1 MTDMENPPA
10 ENLPYMPFLLGL
22 VALAGLI
29 VAVSTVFDTPKPD
42 YEGTAVAFVN
52 EVPIPE
58 TGYLRALSML
68 EQDKRGPITDAD
80 RIRILDLL
88 IEEELLIQRADEINL
103 IGIDSS
109 VRKSLT
115 SAMIQFIISENG
127 DTEITDDI
135 LNSHF
140 LNNLDYF
147 TPSKQ
152 IWVKRIYVRG
162 ARDDAE
168 QRLQQIRTA
177 LQQGENF
184 DTVATQLG
192 DEIFPEIPNSLLPPS
207 KLQAYLGPALT
218 QTAISLDEGAI
229 TNAIRV
235 GSGWH
240 FLYLVQ
246 QRKGVVPELDDIQD
260 QVENDYLR
268 KVEEKALRDYLD
280 WLRERADID
289 QTASQLQP
297 ADF

>member
-1 MTDMENPPA
+1 MTDMENPSN
-10 ENLPYMPFLLGL
+10 ENLPYIPFLLGL

-29 VAVSTVFDTPKPD
+29 VAVSTVFDTPKTD

-52 EVPIPE
+52 EVPIPQ
-58 TGYLRALSML
+58 TSYLRALSML
-68 EQDKRGPITDAD
+68 EQDKRGPITDTD

-135 LNSHF
+135 LKSHF

-177 LQQGENF
+177 LQKGENF

-192 DEIFPEIPNSLLPPS
+192 DEIFPDIPNSLLPPS

-218 QTAISLDEGAI
+218 QTAISLDKGAI

-246 QRKGVVPELDDIQD
+246 QRKGVVPEFVDIRD

>member
-1 MTDMENPPA
+1 MTDMENPSN
-10 ENLPYMPFLLGL
+10 ENLPYIPFLLGL

-29 VAVSTVFDTPKPD
+29 VAVSTVFDTPKTD

-52 EVPIPE
+52 EVPIPQ
-58 TGYLRALSML
+58 TSYLRALSML
-68 EQDKRGPITDAD
+68 EQDKRGPITDTD

-135 LNSHF
+135 LKSHF

-168 QRLQQIRTA
+168 QRLQRIRTA

-192 DEIFPEIPNSLLPPS
+192 DEIFPDIPNSLLPPS

-218 QTAISLDEGAI
+218 QTAISLDKGAI

-246 QRKGVVPELDDIQD
+246 QRKGVVPEFVDIRD

>member
-1 MTDMENPPA
+1 MTDLEKKPS

-22 VALAGLI
+22 MALAGLI

-42 YEGTAVAFVN
+42 YEGTAIAFVN
-52 EVPIPE
+52 DVAIPE

-68 EQDKRGPITDAD
+68 EQDKRGPINDAD
-80 RIRILDLL
+80 RLRILDLL
-88 IEEELLIQRADEINL
+88 IDEELLIQRADEINL

-109 VRKSLT
+109 VRKALT
-115 SAMIQFIISENG
+115 NAMIQFIISENG
-127 DTEITDDI
+127 DAEITDEI
-135 LNSHF
+135 LNTHF

-162 ARDDAE
+162 ARDDAD
-168 QRLQQIRTA
+168 QRLQEIRTA

-184 DTVATQLG
+184 DAVAARLG
-192 DEIFPEIPNSLLPPS
+192 DEIFPEIPNSLLPPT

-218 QTAISLDEGAI
+218 QTVISLDEGAI

-246 QRKGVVPELDDIQD
+246 QRKGIVPEFNDIRE

-268 KVEEKALRDYLD
+268 KLEEKALRDYLD